1 MAGEIGWA
9 GKRPLQASRYS
20 YRHCFATTGSCDVT
34 QTPLNFAQKK
44 VQCTSLE
51 ANDNFEKRNQWLIIR
66 YLLFFSTSISVFHNR
81 WYSDDFGCTVKTN
94 KHQQQ
99 YNTKNR
105 QNYFSGM
112 LTYCLLGLT
121 RWSYLTC
128 EKFLLESHEI
138 KRLAQHFLRE
148 YILILFFLAFLIHKT
163 ANQPLYQA

>member
-1 MAGEIGWA
+1 MTSL
-9 GKRPLQASRYS
+9 KY
-20 YRHCFATTGSCDVT
+20 
-34 QTPLNFAQKK
+34 TPLNFAQKK

-51 ANDNFEKRNQWLIIR
+51 ANDNFFLKKALIIR
-66 YLLFFSTSISVFHNR
+66 YLLFVSTSKSVFHNR

-99 YNTKNR
+99 YNTENR

-128 EKFLLESHEI
+128 ERFLRESHEV

-148 YILILFFLAFLIHKT
+148 YILILFFLAFVIHKS
-163 ANQPLYQA
+163 AN